1 MGRVLGWLW
10 LIAFAQLG
18 WAADAS
24 DNQEKL
30 ALLEFFDG
38 PPVVVQG
45 WPTIPAEFKQRYR
58 LPDDVTLGLF
68 LCNTDLPL
76 VGCSAKMVV
85 LPFNEIV
92 SIVRDRNLAYV
103 NLNKQP
109 EHTAWVVMDKSGKKY
124 RAEVPP
130 IPPVIFSGEPSQ
142 AWFRDFVRAQSSGT
156 AKLVNGIGA
165 ATEVPVYAID
175 LDKSTSTYRTIPL
188 RFLKGLKLVS
198 RTDAQEVV
206 ERYSRDERLRIEE
219 QQRKEEQARQLRQE
233 QERADEE
240 RRKAV
245 EAAATRFMK
254 EAEARAVSFR
264 KTMKP
269 GDSSHCGMVIE
280 VKRPIAQVQTIIG
293 AVWLKINQIYRPGDH
308 LCLFENG
315 AYRD

>member
-1 MGRVLGWLW
+1 
-10 LIAFAQLG
+10 
-18 WAADAS
+18 
-24 DNQEKL
+24 
-30 ALLEFFDG
+30 
-38 PPVVVQG
+38 
-45 WPTIPAEFKQRYR
+45 
-58 LPDDVTLGLF
+58 
-68 LCNTDLPL
+68 
-76 VGCSAKMVV
+76 
-85 LPFNEIV
+85 
-92 SIVRDRNLAYV
+92 
-103 NLNKQP
+103 
-109 EHTAWVVMDKSGKKY
+109 MDKSGKKY

-142 AWFRDFVRAQSSGT
+142 AWFPDFVRAQTSGT

-219 QQRKEEQARQLRQE
+219 QQRKEEQARLLRQE

-245 EAAATRFMK
+245 EAAATRFKK

-264 KTMKP
+264 KSMKP

-280 VKRPIAQVQTIIG
+280 VKRPIAQVQTMIG
-293 AVWLKINQIYRPGDH
+293 AVWLKINQIYLPGDH
-308 LCLFENG
+308 PCLFENG